1 MGEKLAT
8 RTFSDQELNLLK
20 STIVPSNATED
31 EIKLFVL
38 LSKKYNLDPFTKEI
52 VMTKYNTKNGPKTSF
67 ITTRDGYL
75 KIAMSDPDFDGVVSF
90 VVKEGDE
97 FEVDAGKL
105 EVKHRFGSKRGQII
119 GAWAIARH
127 KKRPPVIV
135 FVDFKEYCQTT
146 AVWEQYPSAMIQK
159 VAEVAALRR
168 QFNISGLVAQEE
180 LRDENH
186 TEMSQKEIT
195 PPQLPETQPEVEQR
209 KATEKQIK
217 MIHTLITEICRLTE
231 TPRDELANEI
241 KQRYGVSSSKDL
253 TIEQASKLIEE
264 LQKQI
269 EQIQTQL
276 NGQA

>member
-38 LSKKYNLDPFTKEI
+38 LSKKYNLDPFAKEI

-159 VAEVAALRR
+159 VAEVSALRR
-168 QFNISGLVAQEE
+168 QFNISGLVAREEIGEVEIEHKVVEEKKSHSEDQSGKTEE
-180 LRDENH
+180 LEER
-186 TEMSQKEIT
+186 IT
-195 PPQLPETQPEVEQR
+195 DKQL
-209 KATEKQIK
+209 K
-217 MIHTLITEICRLTE
+217 MIHALINEYARITDS
-231 TPRDELANEI
+231 PRDEIVNEI
-241 KQRYGVSSSKDL
+241 KEEYGVEHSTDLSK
-253 TIEQASKLIEE
+253 EQASRLINE
-264 LQKQI
+264 LQTKI
-269 EQIQTQL
+269 YEANIQRK
-276 NGQA
+276 